1 MGDVVLQLPVGT
13 SEDLLF
19 GAYVNRFME
28 SRSIDVERYAAV
40 SDAPYLM
47 IRQDPAVGDD
57 VRILI
62 FQEHQA
68 ASAFSSGWAKARA
81 TVTSP
86 LP

>member
-1 MGDVVLQLPVGT
+1 MADVMLQLPVGT
-13 SEDLLF
+13 SEDGLF

-28 SRSIDVERYAAV
+28 SRSIDIERYAAI

-47 IRQDPAVGDD
+47 IRQDPAVGDE

-68 ASAFSSGWAKARA
+68 ASAFSNGWARARA
-81 TVTSP
+81 GAGASS
-86 LP
+86 L

>member
-1 MGDVVLQLPVGT
+1 MTDVVLQLPVGT

-19 GAYVNRFME
+19 GAFVNRFME
-28 SRSIDVERYAAV
+28 SRSTDVERYAAV

-68 ASAFSSGWAKARA
+68 ASAFSNGWAKARA
-81 TVTSP
+81 RAEAP
-86 LP
+86 AP